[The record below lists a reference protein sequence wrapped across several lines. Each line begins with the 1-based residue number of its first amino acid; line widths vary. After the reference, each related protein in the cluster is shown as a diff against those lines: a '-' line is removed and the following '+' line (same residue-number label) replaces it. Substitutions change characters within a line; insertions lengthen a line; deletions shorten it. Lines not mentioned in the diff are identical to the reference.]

1 MHTIV
6 KRDIPPLTPMGQVRR
21 AGTKRA
27 RLAALEIGQM
37 IAVRAD
43 DAYTWD
49 TWRTTASI
57 IGRELDRKYS
67 TRRTGG
73 ALEIWRVR

>member
-27 RLAALEIGQM
+27 RLAGMEVGQL
-37 IAVRAD
+37 ITVIAD

-49 TWRTTASI
+49 TWRTTAST

-67 TRRTGG
+67 TRRVGS
-73 ALEIWRVR
+73 ALEIWRIK

>member
-37 IAVRAD
+37 ITVRAD
-43 DAYTWD
+43 DVHTWD

-57 IGRELDRKYS
+57 MGRELDRKYS
-67 TRRTGG
+67 SRRTGG
-73 ALEIWRVR
+73 TLEIWRVR

>member
-37 IAVRAD
+37 ITVPAD
-43 DAYTWD
+43 DVHTWD

-57 IGRELDRKYS
+57 MGRELDRKYS
-67 TRRTGG
+67 SRRTGG
-73 ALEIWRVR
+73 TLEIWRVR

>member
-1 MHTIV
+1 MTDV
-6 KRDIPPLTPMGQVRR
+6 IPPLTPMGQVRR

-27 RLAALEIGQM
+27 RLAALEIGQW
-37 IAVRAD
+37 ITVQAD

-67 TRRTGG
+67 TRRTGSM
-73 ALEIWRVR
+73 LEIWRVR

>member
-27 RLAALEIGQM
+27 RLAQMEIGQR
-37 IAVRAD
+37 ITVRAD

-49 TWRTTASI
+49 TWRTTAST

-67 TRRTGG
+67 TRRVGS
-73 ALEIWRVR
+73 ALEIWRIK